1 MSDPWAFGWD
11 QITAFLNVA
20 VIGLATWVAWRG
32 IRDWREE
39 RLDAR
44 QGEVAE
50 QALILAYQAPEV
62 FARIRSPG
70 GFSGEGS
77 SRQPEPNESPEEKQE
92 RDSAFVPI
100 ERIRNEDRFFEQVVE
115 IRPRVD
121 ALFGKGQA
129 EPFNEFLKMR
139 WEIIGAVHVL
149 SRLRQRTHFRTQ
161 EQEENHFDKTG
172 EREKVIWSFPG
183 EDPIEERLASAVI
196 SIESFAGSVLESRF
210 RPRKSV

>member
-1 MSDPWAFGWD
+1 
-11 QITAFLNVA
+11 
-20 VIGLATWVAWRG
+20 VIGAATWVAWRG

-44 QGEVAE
+44 QGDVAE

-77 SRQPEPNESPEEKQE
+77 SRQSEPDETPEEKE
-92 RDSAFVPI
+92 ARDSAFMPI
-100 ERIRNEDRFFEQVVE
+100 ERIRSESKFFEQVVE

-121 ALFGKGQA
+121 AFFGKGQA
-129 EPFNEFLKMR
+129 EPFNEFLRIR

-161 EQEENHFDKTG
+161 EQEENHFEETG

-183 EDPIEERLASAVI
+183 EDPIEERLTRAVA
-196 SIESFAGSVLESRF
+196 SIEGFAGPVLESRL
-210 RPRKSV
+210 RPRKSA